1 MTSGGQPV
9 NERGIMTTKQAL
21 IHAVTEYDRRASKR
35 RGYNPYALGQY
46 MERIDEICADI
57 ERGAPVRK
65 ALCAGLSDRLLD
77 HCLKAV
83 GEQPFTVDELGG
95 SWTYQ
100 SVTK

>member
-1 MTSGGQPV
+1 
-9 NERGIMTTKQAL
+9 MTTIKSQL

-46 MERIDEICADI
+46 LARIDDVCADI
-57 ERGAPVRK
+57 ARGASARK

-77 HCLKAV
+77 HCLKAI
-83 GEQPFTVDELGG
+83 GERPFTVNELGT

-100 SVTK
+100 TVTKE